1 MSVLEKSITSKIEW
15 HVTNI
20 NSKSHEIELEDGF
33 KVCFGVKT
41 VAFQH
46 VIYLVSKSNQPS
58 IFDIAEV
65 LFTTCALPDQRKRMY
80 RVSNE
85 GPNSVYSAEL
95 LDLKTPLTFTCWIS
109 LKIMETVTD
118 YSHQLA
124 DTLLAEQLWI
134 SAKNG
139 SLTDVEFQVGQ
150 SSKMKTF
157 TAHRSILSARSPVFA
172 GLFEKEE
179 AASSSVVIDDVQ
191 PVIFSHFLRFVY
203 TGQLKASAMA
213 SLGELQALADR
224 YQIATLQKLC
234 RHPLQEM
241 NASELTSLI
250 LSINCTP
257 VSSKIETHTLFGKV
271 FNNRLAHM
279 SPLLIDSNSNN
290 QTNNVSALDRANY
303 FFGGNPLTPAAST
316 NTSEF
321 TFPKLKDTPSVSFNF
336 NNRNSSSNGAS
347 PVIALQDPSKFNNMG
362 TTPASACSIAKGKYP
377 ATSSTPSTSGTSGV
391 PSGSKFSASTGDS
404 LPSKSAPN
412 ASNFSFKQPVDVDS
426 VTLKAAVVAAAVSR
440 IRMVFDEIL
449 GSEEASHSYYS
460 PSREHMAAPP
470 PSPESNYSIKP
481 MFQMSPPKLV
491 VPNSSSFTAP
501 STGVCFTFPPAT
513 QEGRFGKIPMRS
525 PASPLP
531 WQPNASRGDG
541 CIKIEIPP
549 LGSSAHLLKAASN
562 NISSP
567 TCSPVHREGTNT
579 HSKSCETRKHLSP
592 NAFGFPILHMPHPLR
607 SEDGL
612 CETSEKVISTKT
624 L

>member
-290 QTNNVSALDRANY
+290 QV
-303 FFGGNPLTPAAST
+303 
-316 NTSEF
+316 
-321 TFPKLKDTPSVSFNF
+321 
-336 NNRNSSSNGAS
+336 
-347 PVIALQDPSKFNNMG
+347 
-362 TTPASACSIAKGKYP
+362 
-377 ATSSTPSTSGTSGV
+377 
-391 PSGSKFSASTGDS
+391 
-404 LPSKSAPN
+404 
-412 ASNFSFKQPVDVDS
+412 
-426 VTLKAAVVAAAVSR
+426 
-440 IRMVFDEIL
+440 
-449 GSEEASHSYYS
+449 
-460 PSREHMAAPP
+460 
-470 PSPESNYSIKP
+470 
-481 MFQMSPPKLV
+481 
-491 VPNSSSFTAP
+491 
-501 STGVCFTFPPAT
+501 
-513 QEGRFGKIPMRS
+513 
-525 PASPLP
+525 
-531 WQPNASRGDG
+531 
-541 CIKIEIPP
+541 
-549 LGSSAHLLKAASN
+549 
-562 NISSP
+562 NIS
-567 TCSPVHREGTNT
+567 T
-579 HSKSCETRKHLSP
+579 
-592 NAFGFPILHMPHPLR
+592 F
-607 SEDGL
+607 
-612 CETSEKVISTKT
+612 
-624 L
+624 